1 MTDEQ
6 PIDRELRRMAGN
18 PEVAAMIK
26 KDLERLATGAAGR
39 DLAEMAKE
47 LLEGRS
53 SLRDVGQSA
62 AYAAQFTQA
71 AEQYRK
77 WHAELSPEQRADLD
91 RAARAQFDD
100 QRDGA

>member
-1 MTDEQ
+1 VSDER
-6 PIDRELRRMAGN
+6 PIDRELDRMAGN

-39 DLAEMAKE
+39 EFAEMAKE

-62 AYAAQFTQA
+62 AYAAQFTEA
-71 AEQYRK
+71 AERYRK
-77 WHAELSPEQRADLD
+77 WYAELSPEQRAELD
-91 RAARAQFDD
+91 RTAREQFD
-100 QRDGA
+100 QRDDG